1 MDENINTPS
10 VLNKITTEI
19 TNEITTE
26 ITNEITTEITNTNT
40 ENKTKLLE
48 IQNIMQQK
56 QKDYNI
62 ALTFINS
69 NKKDLA
75 NIYLQHT
82 SLLNVKTNNDN
93 NDDVDNDDVD
103 VDVDNDD
110 VDDRVKRV
118 KRVKGVLCIYLG
130 NIDKNKIDVAF
141 IANKV
146 IPLDIITKI
155 KERCLLN
162 DENIIYFMLI
172 TNLEE
177 KLIEIDIRSLLS

>member
-1 MDENINTPS
+1 MDDNINTPS
-10 VLNKITTEI
+10 VLN
-19 TNEITTE
+19 EITTE
-26 ITNEITTEITNTNT
+26 NTHT
-40 ENKTKLLE
+40 ENETKLLE

-56 QKDYNI
+56 QQDYNI

-82 SLLNVKTNNDN
+82 SLLNADTHDND
-93 NDDVDNDDVD
+93 DNDDVD
-103 VDVDNDD
+103 IVD
-110 VDDRVKRV
+110 VDDREKRV

-155 KERCLLN
+155 NERCLLN

>member
-1 MDENINTPS
+1 MDDNINTPS
-10 VLNKITTEI
+10 VLN
-19 TNEITTE
+19 EITTE
-26 ITNEITTEITNTNT
+26 NTNT
-40 ENKTKLLE
+40 HTENETKLLE

-56 QKDYNI
+56 QQDYNI

-82 SLLNVKTNNDN
+82 SLLNTDTN
-93 NDDVDNDDVD
+93 DNDD
-103 VDVDNDD
+103 NAD

-155 KERCLLN
+155 NERCLLN

>member
-1 MDENINTPS
+1 MDDNINTPS

-19 TNEITTE
+19 T
-26 ITNEITTEITNTNT
+26 T
-40 ENKTKLLE
+40 ENTHKENETNLLE

-56 QKDYNI
+56 QQDYNI

-82 SLLNVKTNNDN
+82 SLLNTDTNDN
-93 NDDVDNDDVD
+93 DDNDDVD
-103 VDVDNDD
+103 IVD
-110 VDDRVKRV
+110 VDDREKRV

-155 KERCLLN
+155 NERCLLN
-162 DENIIYFMLI
+162 DENIIYFILI

-177 KLIEIDIRSLLS
+177 KLIEIDIRSLIS

>member
-1 MDENINTPS
+1 MDDNINTPS

-19 TNEITTE
+19 TTE
-26 ITNEITTEITNTNT
+26 NTNTNI
-40 ENKTKLLE
+40 ENETKLLE

-56 QKDYNI
+56 QQDYNI

-82 SLLNVKTNNDN
+82 SLLNVETNDDNDN
-93 NDDVDNDDVD
+93 ADNA
-103 VDVDNDD
+103 DNLK
-110 VDDRVKRV
+110 VV

-155 KERCLLN
+155 NERCLLN
-162 DENIIYFMLI
+162 DENIIYFILI

-177 KLIEIDIRSLLS
+177 KLIEIDIRSLIS

>member
-1 MDENINTPS
+1 MDDNINTPS

-19 TNEITTE
+19 TTE
-26 ITNEITTEITNTNT
+26 NTNTNI
-40 ENKTKLLE
+40 ENETKLLE
-48 IQNIMQQK
+48 IQNIMLQK
-56 QKDYNI
+56 QQDYNI

-82 SLLNVKTNNDN
+82 SLLNTDTN
-93 NDDVDNDDVD
+93 DNDD
-103 VDVDNDD
+103 NAD

-155 KERCLLN
+155 NERCLLN

-177 KLIEIDIRSLLS
+177 KLIEIDIRSLIS

>member
-1 MDENINTPS
+1 MDDNINTPS
-10 VLNKITTEI
+10 VLN
-19 TNEITTE
+19 EITTE
-26 ITNEITTEITNTNT
+26 NTHT
-40 ENKTKLLE
+40 ENETKLLE

-56 QKDYNI
+56 QQDYNI

-82 SLLNVKTNNDN
+82 SLLNADTHDND
-93 NDDVDNDDVD
+93 DNDDVD
-103 VDVDNDD
+103 IVD
-110 VDDRVKRV
+110 VDDREKRV

-155 KERCLLN
+155 NELCLLN

>member
-1 MDENINTPS
+1 MDDNINTPS
-10 VLNKITTEI
+10 VLN
-19 TNEITTE
+19 EITTE
-26 ITNEITTEITNTNT
+26 NTHT
-40 ENKTKLLE
+40 ENETKLLE

-56 QKDYNI
+56 QQDYNI

-82 SLLNVKTNNDN
+82 SLLNADTHDND
-93 NDDVDNDDVD
+93 DNDDVD
-103 VDVDNDD
+103 IVD
-110 VDDRVKRV
+110 VDDREKRV

-155 KERCLLN
+155 NERCLLN
-162 DENIIYFMLI
+162 DENIIYFILI

-177 KLIEIDIRSLLS
+177 KLIEIDIRSLIS

>member
-19 TNEITTE
+19 TTE
-26 ITNEITTEITNTNT
+26 NTNTNI
-40 ENKTKLLE
+40 ENETKLLE

-56 QKDYNI
+56 QQDYNI

-82 SLLNVKTNNDN
+82 SLLNVETNNDN
-93 NDDVDNDDVD
+93 NDDNNDNNDNVDN
-103 VDVDNDD
+103 
-110 VDDRVKRV
+110 VDDRV

>member
-1 MDENINTPS
+1 
-10 VLNKITTEI
+10 
-19 TNEITTE
+19 
-26 ITNEITTEITNTNT
+26 
-40 ENKTKLLE
+40 
-48 IQNIMQQK
+48 MQQK

-82 SLLNVKTNNDN
+82 SLLNVETNNDN

-103 VDVDNDD
+103 N
-110 VDDRVKRV
+110 VDDRV

-155 KERCLLN
+155 NERCLLN

>member
-1 MDENINTPS
+1 MDDNINTPS
-10 VLNKITTEI
+10 VLN
-19 TNEITTE
+19 EITTE
-26 ITNEITTEITNTNT
+26 NTHT
-40 ENKTKLLE
+40 ENETKLLE

-56 QKDYNI
+56 QQDYNI

-82 SLLNVKTNNDN
+82 SLLNADTHDNNNNDN
-93 NDDVDNDDVD
+93 AVDNA
-103 VDVDNDD
+103 DNSDNL
-110 VDDRVKRV
+110 KGV
-118 KRVKGVLCIYLG
+118 KRVKGILCIYLG

-155 KERCLLN
+155 NERCLLN
-162 DENIIYFMLI
+162 DENIIYFILI

-177 KLIEIDIRSLLS
+177 KLIEIDIRSLIS

>member
-1 MDENINTPS
+1 MDDNINTPS
-10 VLNKITTEI
+10 VLN
-19 TNEITTE
+19 EITTE
-26 ITNEITTEITNTNT
+26 NTHT
-40 ENKTKLLE
+40 ENETKLLE

-56 QKDYNI
+56 QQDYNI

-82 SLLNVKTNNDN
+82 SLLNVETNDDNDN
-93 NDDVDNDDVD
+93 ADNA
-103 VDVDNDD
+103 DNLK
-110 VDDRVKRV
+110 VV

-155 KERCLLN
+155 NERCLLN

-172 TNLEE
+172 GLNFV
-177 KLIEIDIRSLLS
+177 LSPTTSAR

>member
-1 MDENINTPS
+1 MDDNINTPS

-19 TNEITTE
+19 T
-26 ITNEITTEITNTNT
+26 T
-40 ENKTKLLE
+40 ENTHKENETNLLE

-56 QKDYNI
+56 QQDYNI

-82 SLLNVKTNNDN
+82 SLLNTDTNDN
-93 NDDVDNDDVD
+93 DDNDDVD
-103 VDVDNDD
+103 IVD
-110 VDDRVKRV
+110 VDDREKRV

-155 KERCLLN
+155 NERCLLN

-177 KLIEIDIRSLLS
+177 KLIEIDIRSLIS

>member
-26 ITNEITTEITNTNT
+26 ITNTNI
-40 ENKTKLLE
+40 ENETKLLE

-82 SLLNVKTNNDN
+82 SLLNVETNNDN
-93 NDDVDNDDVD
+93 NDNNDDNNDNNDNVDN
-103 VDVDNDD
+103 
-110 VDDRVKRV
+110 VDDRV

>member
-1 MDENINTPS
+1 
-10 VLNKITTEI
+10 
-19 TNEITTE
+19 
-26 ITNEITTEITNTNT
+26 
-40 ENKTKLLE
+40 
-48 IQNIMQQK
+48 MQQK
-56 QKDYNI
+56 QQYYNI

-82 SLLNVKTNNDN
+82 SLLNVETNDDNDN
-93 NDDVDNDDVD
+93 ADNA
-103 VDVDNDD
+103 DNLK
-110 VDDRVKRV
+110 VV

-155 KERCLLN
+155 NERCLLN
-162 DENIIYFMLI
+162 DENIIYFILI

-177 KLIEIDIRSLLS
+177 KLIEIDIRSLIS